1 MRQPYVCLMSNSLVE
16 RTLKDVQHILW
27 SNLPPTDSLSDEA
40 AVKALR
46 QMVGSPDVKLALE
59 RGSDI
64 ASVFVLRAIN
74 TVLADGSAPPGDIIT
89 NLWPILDQLEVDRIS
104 ANPQR
109 SGIRIGPRKPPA

>member
-1 MRQPYVCLMSNSLVE
+1 MSNSLVE

-46 QMVGSPDVKLALE
+46 QIVRSPDVKLALE
-59 RGSDI
+59 RGSDT

-74 TVLADGSAPPGDIIT
+74 TVLADDSASPGDIIT
-89 NLWPILDQLEVDRIS
+89 SLWPILDQLEVDRIS

-109 SGIRIGPRKPPA
+109 SRIRIGPRKPPA

>member
-1 MRQPYVCLMSNSLVE
+1 MSNSLVE

-27 SNLPPTDSLSDEA
+27 SNLPPTDSLTDEA

-46 QMVGSPDVKLALE
+46 QIVRSPDVKLALE
-59 RGSDI
+59 RGSDT

-74 TVLADGSAPPGDIIT
+74 TVLADDSALPGDIIT
-89 NLWPILDQLEVDRIS
+89 SLWPILDQLEVDRIS

-109 SGIRIGPRKPPA
+109 SRIRIGPRKPPPSF